1 MRKLKLFL
9 TVVAASLMFGSCGF
23 DGPKLADEPQIK
35 AWVLMENI
43 SYTDKIAEQF
53 ISSLLEEGSVELL
66 DPEHPTAKVVIQDS
80 FNPYRGLFSEEG
92 SCIVDTWRLNRNK
105 TIEAIT
111 DESLVYR
118 ASWGGMDEECVDYFR
133 THEAESKQLLR
144 EVAVKWVDYVYNYA
158 NEEVKVLDW
167 EYCLSTTT
175 DSFSGY
181 YVTYE
186 IGEGYYV
193 LVRLTEADN
202 GDEFEVKRIYRGD
215 SLLKLERAYMDAE
228 M

>member
-23 DGPKLADEPQIK
+23 DGPDLADEPQIK

-43 SYTDKIAEQF
+43 SYTDKIAKRF
-53 ISSLLEEGSVELL
+53 VSSLLKEGSVELF
-66 DPEHPTAKVVIQDS
+66 DPNHPTAQVVIQDS
-80 FNPYRGLFSEEG
+80 VNPYCGLFSKRG
-92 SCIVDTWRLNRNK
+92 SEIVNSWRLNRHE
-105 TIEAIT
+105 TIKVIT

-118 ASWGGMDEECVDYFR
+118 AGWGVMDEECVDYFR

-144 EVAVKWVDYVYNYA
+144 EVAVKWVDYVYDYA

-167 EYCLSTTT
+167 EYCFSTTT

-215 SLLKLERAYMDAE
+215 SLLQLERAYMDAE

>member
-23 DGPKLADEPQIK
+23 DGPNLADKPQIK

-43 SYTDKIAEQF
+43 SYTDQIAEQF
-53 ISSLLEEGSVELL
+53 ISSLLKEGSVELL
-66 DPEHPTAKVVIQDS
+66 DPNHPTAKVVIQDS
-80 FNPYRGLFSEEG
+80 VNPYCGLFSEEG
-92 SCIVDTWRLNRNK
+92 SCIVDKWSLNRNN
-105 TIEAIT
+105 TIKRIA
-111 DESLVYR
+111 DEDLGLR
-118 ASWGGMDEECVDYFR
+118 ARWSDMDGECVDYFR
-133 THEAESKQLLR
+133 THKAESEQLLR
-144 EVAVKWVDYVYNYA
+144 EVAAKWVDYIYDYA
-158 NEEVKVLDW
+158 DEEVKVLDW

-215 SLLKLERAYMDAE
+215 SLLKLERAYKDAD

>member
-23 DGPKLADEPQIK
+23 DGPNFADKPQIK

-43 SYTDKIAEQF
+43 SYTDQIAEQF
-53 ISSLLEEGSVELL
+53 ISSLLKEGSVELL
-66 DPEHPTAKVVIQDS
+66 DPEHPTAKIVVQDS

-92 SCIVDTWRLNRNK
+92 SCIVDKWSLNRNN
-105 TIEAIT
+105 TIKRIA
-111 DESLVYR
+111 DEDLGLR
-118 ASWGGMDEECVDYFR
+118 ARWSDMDGECVDYFR
-133 THEAESKQLLR
+133 THKAESEQLLR
-144 EVAVKWVDYVYNYA
+144 EVAAKWVDYVYDYA
-158 NEEVKVLDW
+158 DEEVKVLDW

-215 SLLKLERAYMDAE
+215 SLLKLERAYKDAD